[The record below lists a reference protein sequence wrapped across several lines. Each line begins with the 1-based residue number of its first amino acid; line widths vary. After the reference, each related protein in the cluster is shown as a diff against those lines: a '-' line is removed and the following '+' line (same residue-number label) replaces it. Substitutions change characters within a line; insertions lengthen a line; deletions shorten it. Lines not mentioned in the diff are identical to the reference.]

1 MMRRAM
7 PDLKVRPTVGA
18 VAMALGL
25 WASLAA
31 QGPLDPSL
39 LLKPPADA
47 WASYHGDYTGR
58 HYSPLKQIDTSNAK
72 ALSMAW
78 FYRTTASTDNAIVG
92 GTPLPPGAPGAG
104 GGTPLTTGPLVKA
117 IPLMVNGILYFTG
130 PNHVYAVDARTAR
143 LRWHYYWRGR
153 TAIGNRG
160 VAMYKNSIYALMPDN
175 TVVALDADTGKERW
189 TRKLTGPDV
198 SNWSTSA
205 PIVIGN
211 HLIVGIGGDTPVGA
225 TRGFVESLDPETGAS
240 QWKWWVT
247 PGAGEPGIETWPN
260 PELSLKSS
268 GAPWQPPT
276 YDPDLKLLYV
286 PTGQPTPTYNGKS
299 REGANLYTCS
309 IVALNVETGKMAW
322 YYQTSPHETHDWDA
336 TEVTILIDGT
346 IDGRPRRLL
355 AQANR
360 NGYFFLLDRTDGKPI
375 VVKPFALS
383 NSYHGVDNGVL
394 VPNPAKEGSPG
405 GTLVFPT
412 SDGAVNFPAQAYS
425 PDTGLFYTNATDS
438 GSIFYLS
445 PDPSDPT
452 GLGRGQE
459 WHGGTY
465 LSRLLA
471 IDYRTGDV
479 KWQHTYPLNG
489 WGSSQQPGV
498 LATGGGLV
506 FTGDPS
512 GNFVAFDA
520 STGRILWHAQLGS
533 QITNGPQT
541 YVLDGRQYVTVAAGD
556 TLWAF
561 YLQ

>member
-1 MMRRAM
+1 MLKTITRRPLACAAI
-7 PDLKVRPTVGA
+7 TVLAAGI
-18 VAMALGL
+18 
-25 WASLAA
+25 SLAA

-47 WASYHGDYTGR
+47 WPTYHGDYTGR
-58 HYSPLKQIDTSNAK
+58 HYSPLKQIDTTNAK
-72 ALSMAW
+72 ALTLAW
-78 FYRTTASTDNAIVG
+78 YFRTTASTSNAIIG
-92 GTPLPPGAPGAG
+92 GAEPAAAGPGRGGPGQGANPLI
-104 GGTPLTTGPLVKA
+104 KA
-117 IPLMVNGILYFTG
+117 IPLMVNGVLYLTG

-160 VAMYKNSIYALMPDN
+160 VAMYKNAIYALMPDN
-175 TVVALDADTGKERW
+175 TVVSLDADTGKERW
-189 TRKLTGPDV
+189 TRKLTPPDV

-205 PIVIGN
+205 PIVIRD
-211 HLIVGIGGDTPVGA
+211 HVIVGIGGDTPVGS
-225 TRGFVESLDPETGAS
+225 TRGFVESLDPETGES
-240 QWKWWVT
+240 QWKWYVT
-247 PGAGEPGIETWPN
+247 PGPGEPGIETWPS
-260 PELSLKSS
+260 PELSLKSA

-276 YDPDLKLLYV
+276 YDPELNLLFV

-299 REGANLYTCS
+299 RPGANLYTCS
-309 IVALNVETGKMAW
+309 IVALDADTGKMAW

-336 TEVTILIDGT
+336 TEVTVLVDGT
-346 IDGRPRRLL
+346 IDGKPRKLL

-360 NGYFFLLDRTDGKPI
+360 NGWYFLLDRTNGTPI

-383 NSYHGVDNGVL
+383 NAYHGVDNGVL

-425 PDTGLFYTNATDS
+425 PDTGLFYTNATDA

-445 PDPSDPT
+445 PDPTDPT

-465 LSRLLA
+465 QSRLMA
-471 IDYRTGDV
+471 IDYRTGDTTWV
-479 KWQHTYPLNG
+479 HPYPLNG

-506 FTGDPS
+506 FTADPS
-512 GNFVAFDA
+512 GNFIAFDA
-520 STGRILWHAQLGS
+520 KDGRILWHAQLGS
-533 QITNGPQT
+533 QITNAPQT
-541 YVLDGRQYVTVAAGD
+541 WMLDGRQYVTVAAGD
-556 TLWAF
+556 TLWGF

>member
-1 MMRRAM
+1 MTRA
-7 PDLKVRPTVGA
+7 LRVAVGA
-18 VAMALGL
+18 ALSAAVATLPAGV
-25 WASLAA
+25 LAGA
-31 QGPLDPSL
+31 GQGPLDPAL
-39 LLKPPADA
+39 LLKPPAEA
-47 WASYHGDYTGR
+47 WPSYHGDYTGR
-58 HYSPLKQIDTSNAK
+58 HYSPLKQIDASNAH
-72 ALSMAW
+72 ALSLAW
-78 FYRTTASTDNAIVG
+78 SFHTTASTDNAIIG
-92 GTPLPPGAPGAG
+92 GQPPAGGAPGG
-104 GGTPLTTGPLVKA
+104 GSGAQTASAPLIKA
-117 IPLMVNGILYFTG
+117 IPLMVNGVLYLTG
-130 PNHVYAVDARTAR
+130 PNHIYAVDARTAR

-153 TAIGNRG
+153 PAIGNRG
-160 VAMYKNSIYALMPDN
+160 VGMYKNWLFAVMPDN
-175 TVVALDADTGKERW
+175 TVVSLDADTGRERW
-189 TRKLTGPDV
+189 TKKLTPPDV

-205 PIVIGN
+205 PIVIRD
-211 HLIVGIGGDTPVGA
+211 HVIIGIGGDTPVGA

-247 PGAGEPGIETWPN
+247 PGPGEPGIETWPS
-260 PELSLKSS
+260 PELSLKSA

-276 YDPDLKLLYV
+276 YDPDLNLLYV

-299 REGANLYTCS
+299 RPGANLYTCS
-309 IVALNVETGKMAW
+309 IVALNVDTGKMAW

-336 TEVTILIDGT
+336 TEVPILIDGT
-346 IDGRPRRLL
+346 LDGKPRKLL

-360 NGYFFLLDRTDGKPI
+360 NGYFFLLDRANGQPI

-383 NSYHGVDNGVL
+383 NAYLGVDNGLL

-412 SDGAVNFPAQAYS
+412 SDGAVNFPAQSYS
-425 PDTGLFYTNATDS
+425 PDTSLFYTNATDA

-465 LSRLLA
+465 QSRLLA
-471 IDYRTGDV
+471 IDYRTGEV
-479 KWQHTYPLNG
+479 KWQHKYPLNG

-498 LATGGGLV
+498 LSTGGGLV

-512 GNFVAFDA
+512 GNLLAFDGA
-520 STGRILWHAQLGS
+520 TGAILWHAQLGS
-533 QITNGPQT
+533 QITNAPQT
-541 YVLDGRQYVTVAAGD
+541 YQLDGRQYVTVAAGD